1 MTTKIKTSAN
11 GSHKTDMPDIPPT
24 GVDVVRILV
33 PKIEV
38 RTVKIR
44 LVGLSPLITDNGES
58 AVPAIEK
65 RQSAAPKEKHGV
77 RDPEADFK
85 RSIYLT
91 KDGQYGMRRL
101 AFKKAV
107 VVAAGRFTE
116 HFMTVVNGIVTIR
129 GDEII
134 PLDAGEP
141 TMRRD
146 RVVPK
151 KGSTDVRYRAEFW
164 PWAVDLDVD
173 FIHPDITIEQ
183 LVHLFRRAGRSVGI
197 GNWRP
202 EKSGDFGTWDVEDVQ
217 A

>member
-1 MTTKIKTSAN
+1 MATATKPKSSAN
-11 GSHKTDMPDIPPT
+11 GSHKTDDLAPL
-24 GVDVVRILV
+24 GVDVVRIVV

-38 RTVKIR
+38 KTVKIR

-58 AVPAIEK
+58 AVPAIER

-77 RDPEADFK
+77 RDPESDFK
-85 RSIYLT
+85 RSTSLT
-91 KDGQYGMRRL
+91 KDGEYGMRRL

-134 PLDAGEP
+134 PLDVDAP

-183 LVHLFRRAGRSVGI
+183 LIHLFRRAGRSVGI

-202 EKSGDFGTWDVEDVQ
+202 EKSGDFGTWDVDDVQ